1 MGDVTGNLVAGSVR
15 FRRPLS
21 TMFLGYVAMGS
32 GFFLLALVGLAP
44 ARSAALLPAMMLG
57 GLLAGLGGPFFF
69 VPMITRMQTI
79 FHGHDIARVFRLR
92 LVVMAAGMLVASLLA
107 TWCFELARR
116 RRHPARLRAPD
127 PGDRRRGLY
136 SVPAHR
142 EPRSRR
148 PRRARPG
155 AGRLSR
161 DSSCGKQC
169 VLIASDRVHSVTVNL
184 RKQERAMAKAFPTD
198 NPFLRGYYG
207 PVNTEADA
215 GHLQITGEMP
225 KELCGTLYR
234 NGPNPQ
240 FAPRGPYHWFGGDG
254 MIHAFHIENGNV
266 SYKNRWVRTPKWEIE
281 NKEGEG
287 LSGTFGNPRYTDPR
301 VMALNSTI
309 ANTNIVWHGGKLLA
323 LEEAHAP
330 FALDPASLM
339 PKGYETFGDKLC
351 GPFTAHPKIDPK
363 TGEMVFFGYSA
374 KGRFTKEV
382 SIQTVTAD
390 GKVTRAE
397 ILEGPFPSMIH
408 DFAVTRNWIVV
419 PIFPLTSSM
428 ERAMARQAALR
439 LGARQ
444 GHAHRLHPAQRHRR
458 RRQVGDG
465 AGLLRLPSD
474 ESFRDRRRQD
484 RDRRDEI
491 RRRAALPAARRLAV
505 DQGARRRRGC
515 SAGPST
521 SRARPTP
528 SRRSSS
534 TIAPASSRASTSA
547 SA

>member
-1 MGDVTGNLVAGSVR
+1 
-15 FRRPLS
+15 
-21 TMFLGYVAMGS
+21 
-32 GFFLLALVGLAP
+32 
-44 ARSAALLPAMMLG
+44 
-57 GLLAGLGGPFFF
+57 
-69 VPMITRMQTI
+69 
-79 FHGHDIARVFRLR
+79 
-92 LVVMAAGMLVASLLA
+92 
-107 TWCFELARR
+107 
-116 RRHPARLRAPD
+116 
-127 PGDRRRGLY
+127 
-136 SVPAHR
+136 
-142 EPRSRR
+142 
-148 PRRARPG
+148 
-155 AGRLSR
+155 
-161 DSSCGKQC
+161 
-169 VLIASDRVHSVTVNL
+169 
-184 RKQERAMAKAFPTD
+184 MAKAFPTD

-215 GHLQITGEMP
+215 AHLQITGDMP

-339 PKGYETFGDKLC
+339 PVGPKGGYETFGDKLC
-351 GPFTAHPKIDPK
+351 GPFTAHPKMDPK

-374 KGRFTKEV
+374 KGRFTREV
-382 SIQTVTAD
+382 SIQTVTAE

-397 ILEGPFPSMIH
+397 ILEGPLPSMIH

-428 ERAMARQAALR
+428 ERAMGGKPPFAWEPDKGTHIAFIPRNGTVADARWVTAPACYVFHPMNHFETDDGRIVIDVMKFDVAPLFPLPDGSPSTKETPQAR
-439 LGARQ
+439 LFRWTFDLTGKANTFKEEQLDDRA
-444 GHAHRLHPAQRHRR
+444 GEFPRFDERFCMSDYRHGWIVSGNVVDTRSGEPRLDGITHYDLKNGKSATWAADPADRCGEPVFVPRSADAAE
-458 RRQVGDG
+458 GDG
-465 AGLLRLPSD
+465 WVLSVVYRGAEARSD
-474 ESFRDRRRQD
+474 
-484 RDRRDEI
+484 
-491 RRRAALPAARRLAV
+491 LAV
-505 DQGARRRRGC
+505 FEATDIAKGPVALAHLSSKVPAGFHGNWRAGAL
-515 SAGPST
+515 
-521 SRARPTP
+521 
-528 SRRSSS
+528 
-534 TIAPASSRASTSA
+534 
-547 SA
+547 